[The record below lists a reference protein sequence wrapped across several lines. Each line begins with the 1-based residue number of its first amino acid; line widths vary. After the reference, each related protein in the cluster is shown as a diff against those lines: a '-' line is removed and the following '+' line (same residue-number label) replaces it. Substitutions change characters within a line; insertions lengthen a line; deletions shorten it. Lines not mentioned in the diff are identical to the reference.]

1 MGYLFAA
8 YSIVWVV
15 IFGFV
20 FLMYRRQVKL
30 QRELDLLKRSPDQ
43 GEADQPVSS
52 TF

>member
-1 MGYLFAA
+1 MSYLFAA

-30 QRELDLLKRSPDQ
+30 QKELEALKQSPNQ